1 MIQYRPKCMIL
12 DCCGILPGFVS
23 ALRRDIQNKLDCRGE
38 PMNGYVEI
46 KDIPALSDVV
56 GL

>member
-12 DCCGILPGFVS
+12 DCCGILPGCMS
-23 ALRRDIQNKLDCRGE
+23 ALRRDLQNKLDCRGE

-46 KDIPALSDVV
+46 KDISALSDVV